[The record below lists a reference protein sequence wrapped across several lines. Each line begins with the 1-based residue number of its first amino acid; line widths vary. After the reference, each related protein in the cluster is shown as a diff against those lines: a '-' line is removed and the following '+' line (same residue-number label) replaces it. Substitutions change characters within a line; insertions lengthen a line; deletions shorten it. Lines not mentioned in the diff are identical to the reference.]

1 MTCAKGAEP
10 SHRPGTKRIVGAMG
24 KTYLIV
30 SRGEMTDVKK
40 KSCPIAEIGYRRGTI
55 SQRGAEC

>member
-10 SHRPGTKRIVGAMG
+10 SQKPGTKRIVGAMG
-24 KTYLIV
+24 ETYLV
-30 SRGEMTDVKK
+30 ASRGKMTDVKREL
-40 KSCPIAEIGYRRGTI
+40 CLIAESRCWRGII